1 MGKKTDP
8 RITIEFLA
16 ERFPQAFFV
25 DGGRRQPLKVGI
37 FGDLIGAGLKLSN
50 TNIRLALRVYT
61 SSPGYLHVCCEGE
74 ARVDLAGDPAGAVTE
89 QEARN
94 ARKKH
99 IALEAKMTGQDL
111 KTEIPQYY
119 ENKSAP
125 ISDAPRPSAGP
136 QRLGLSDL
144 KAAWQRRQRGAA

>member
-1 MGKKTDP
+1 MSKNAGN
-8 RITIEFLA
+8 IIELLA
-16 ERFPQAFFV
+16 ERFPQAFFIN
-25 DGGRRQPLKVGI
+25 GSQRLPLKIGI
-37 FGDLIGAGLKLSN
+37 FADLAAAELTVSSTQLR
-50 TNIRLALRVYT
+50 TALRVYT
-61 SSPGYLHVCCEGE
+61 NSPGYLSAMCEGE

-125 ISDAPRPSAGP
+125 ISDASRPSAGP